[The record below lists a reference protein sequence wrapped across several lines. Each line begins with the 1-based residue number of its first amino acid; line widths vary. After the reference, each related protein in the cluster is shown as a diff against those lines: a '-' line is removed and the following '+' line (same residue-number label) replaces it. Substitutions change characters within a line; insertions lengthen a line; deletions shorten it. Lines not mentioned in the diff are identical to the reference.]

1 MARRYHW
8 FWGVVLSAFVAV
20 LCIGL
25 APFSQPSFGISP
37 FSRVVLSNDL
47 SFGTRDPVIN
57 SAVAQGTAPEASSS
71 NSFTDAANHYTI
83 TRLEGFE
90 PYAIGGQ
97 SVFESSDGTVAY
109 SVIVS
114 PTLSNAPLT
123 DAALAQM
130 AQVTFQQGEGFVA
143 HNFQSLAS
151 GGIQIDW
158 MGQVTTQKTQAL
170 SGTIFAQQ
178 FGENVFLL
186 MIAATEAGQEGF
198 AKAIATLPASL
209 RPLP

>member
-20 LCIGL
+20 LVVGIEPL
-25 APFSQPSFGISP
+25 LQPSLGVSP
-37 FSRVVLSNDL
+37 FSRDVLSNHR
-47 SFGTRDPVIN
+47 SFGASGSVTN
-57 SAVAQGTAPEASSS
+57 SAIAQETASDASSS
-71 NSFTDAANHYTI
+71 NTFTDATNQYTI
-83 TRLEGFE
+83 ARLDGFA
-90 PYAIGGQ
+90 PHTIGGQ

-114 PTLSNAPLT
+114 PTLSKVPLT

-143 HNFQSLAS
+143 HNFQALDS

-158 MGQVTTQKTQAL
+158 TGQVTTQNTQAL

-178 FGENVFLL
+178 FEEKVFLL
-186 MIAATEAGQEGF
+186 MIAATEAGQDEF
-198 AKAIATLPASL
+198 VKAIATLPTSL
-209 RPLP
+209 QPLP

>member
-20 LCIGL
+20 LFIGID
-25 APFSQPSFGISP
+25 PFSQPLFGISP
-37 FSRVVLSNDL
+37 FSRAVLSDAF
-47 SFGTRDPVIN
+47 SFGASVPATSSV
-57 SAVAQGTAPEASSS
+57 VAQGTAPEASSS
-71 NSFTDAANHYTI
+71 NSFTDAANQYTI
-83 TRLEGFE
+83 ASLEGFK
-90 PYAIGGQ
+90 PHAIAGQ

-114 PTLSNAPLT
+114 PTLSNVPLT
-123 DAALAQM
+123 DAALAQI

-143 HNFQSLAS
+143 HNFQALGS
-151 GGIQIDW
+151 GGIKIDW
-158 MGQVTTQKTQAL
+158 MGQVTTQATQAL

-178 FGENVFLL
+178 FGEKVFLL
-186 MIAATEAGQEGF
+186 MIAATEAGQDDF

-209 RPLP
+209 QPLP